1 MDELGSAEDAL
12 MVYFEEA
19 SDEVT
24 VVTTTKLK
32 KLEIPTFK
40 SDHKEYLKCLINT
53 QNISMILLDL
63 IIYMSIPKVK
73 LIS

>member
-24 VVTTTKLK
+24 DVTTTKLK

-40 SDHKEYLKCLINT
+40 SYHKEYT